1 MGKCRSIVTLA
12 VISEHMPDGGETTA
26 AALLAAISNFSGI
39 FAASLIGA
47 RVVEALGIKEGNYG
61 TLGGRPARARAR
73 PRPPVGGRS

>member
-47 RVVEALGIKEGNYG
+47 RVVEALGIREGNYG
-61 TLGGRPARARAR
+61 NSSAAA
-73 PRPPVGGRS
+73 PRPSPPAGTCT